1 MLCLGC
7 GEKLTRV
14 TGKVTL
20 DGKEVEGATVTFT
33 SAENASIFASAMTNA
48 EGVYSLQTLHG
59 GAKMLQGIPKGSY
72 IVAIV
77 KKETDGPPRQ
87 DTSTMTIEERTN
99 YEMSLTSTGGPMRMN
114 FIYHIPRKYEVASYS
129 GLTAEVPASGTV
141 VHNFEL
147 DSR

>member
-14 TGKVTL
+14 TGKVTV
-20 DGKEVEGATVTFT
+20 DGQEIAGATVTFIA
-33 SAENASIFASAMTNA
+33 AENASIIASCVTDA
-48 EGVYSLQTLHG
+48 EGVYSLQTLRG
-59 GAKMLQGIPKGSY
+59 GATMLQGAAQGSY
-72 IVAIV
+72 AVSVV
-77 KKETDGPPRQ
+77 KKEEGGPPKQ
-87 DTSTMTIEERTN
+87 DTSTMTIEEKMR
-99 YEMSLTSTGGPMRMN
+99 YEMSRTSGSMYNRE
-114 FIYHIPRKYEVASYS
+114 FIYHVPRKYEVAAYS